1 MRATA
6 LKYAMSVGLGGML
19 ALGAATGFGQVR
31 TETDAASQ
39 VTQYCVPTHDNP
51 DSHRFYCD
59 KEDGWSGPTG
69 AAAFACFMQ
78 GIGQGAL
85 PPAIEPLRPRKIA
98 MAAADRII
106 KLA

>member
-69 AAAFACFMQ
+69 AAAFACFME
-78 GIGQGAL
+78 GIGQGAF
-85 PPAIEPLRPRKIA
+85 
-98 MAAADRII
+98 AACHRAASTAQDCHGRSRSNH
-106 KLA
+106 